1 MIVKVSTMATH
12 LPTYT
17 ERLARISAIFEP
29 YLQVSQYVLATPDVN
44 PTDTPNGLAARWFDP
59 QSGQPQVSVF
69 IEECPDIHTVLAGLR
84 AEVTG
89 EDYYEAGSSS
99 EVSELNDGEYAFLQH
114 YADAVTVV
122 VGSCRIS
129 VHPSDDYQDLT
140 RLVDPALEIGHT
152 VGCSA
157 YQNDFVPPPLPEA
170 RTRPSWGVGPG
181 SPGLPPSVPPG
192 PPL

>member
-1 MIVKVSTMATH
+1 MASD
-12 LPTYT
+12 LSTYT
-17 ERLARISAIFEP
+17 ERLARVSAILEP
-29 YLQVSQYVLATPDVN
+29 YLQLGQYVLATPDVN
-44 PTDTPNGLAARWFDP
+44 PTGTSNGLAARWFDP

-69 IEECPDIHTVLAGLR
+69 IEECPDVHTVLAGLR

-99 EVSELNDGEYAFLQH
+99 EVSELGDGEYAFLQH

-122 VGSCRIS
+122 VDSCRIS
-129 VHPSDDYQDLT
+129 VHPSDDYQDLA
-140 RLVDPALEIGHT
+140 RLVGPALEIGHD

-157 YQNDFVPPPLPEA
+157 YRDDFVPPPSPQSW
-170 RTRPSWGVGPG
+170 TRHNWGVGPG
-181 SPGLPPSVPPG
+181 NPGIPPSVPPG